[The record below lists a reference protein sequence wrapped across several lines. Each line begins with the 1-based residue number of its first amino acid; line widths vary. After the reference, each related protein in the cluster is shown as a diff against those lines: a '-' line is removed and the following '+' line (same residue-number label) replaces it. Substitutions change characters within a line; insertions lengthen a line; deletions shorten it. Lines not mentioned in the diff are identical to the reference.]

1 MRQKFVSALQNSG
14 ISEDDESVGVRLII
28 VENEGRIDLSFD
40 KETAK
45 VGPTGGVETK
55 EEESLEVKD
64 LDVNGLETIRN
75 VVNTWIKS
83 DSKATLFETIPDVEG
98 EYVAKKSQ
106 SGRFGNSTFSTPNRV
121 GKEKSEYIFDKLHFS
136 VGKSSIEFQFKEGDD
151 FKTFSIPSA
160 ETVKNGVP
168 QDIAHADLLNKTL
181 YDFFN
186 IRLSSDGSVEEPEL
200 AEPES
205 HAVSQ
210 VQRILNRFAV
220 VARHLDG
227 RGRERPPLKMED
239 EYDVQYLLH
248 GLLGIYFDDIR
259 AETSTDRHSAVNPRI
274 DFLLE
279 QHAIGIEVKR
289 ASDSMTPK
297 RIRSE
302 LAEDKEQYRKDSNI
316 ETLFCFIYDSDS
328 QFKNPMEFETDF
340 ASSTDNLT
348 TKLTVTK

>member
-1 MRQKFVSALQNSG
+1 MRQKFVSALRNSG
-14 ISEDDESVGVRLII
+14 ISEDNESVAVQLII
-28 VENEGRIDLSFD
+28 VENEGRIDLSLD

-45 VGPTGGVETK
+45 VGPTGDVETK

-64 LDVNGLETIRN
+64 LDVDGLETIRDT
-75 VVNTWIKS
+75 VNIWIKS
-83 DSKATLFETIPDVEG
+83 DSKATLFETISNIEG
-98 EYVAKKSQ
+98 EYSVTQSQ
-106 SGRFGNSTFSTPNRV
+106 SGRFGNSTFNTPNRV
-121 GKEKSEYIFDKLHFS
+121 GKEKSDHTFDKLHFS
-136 VGKSSIEFQFKEGDD
+136 VGKSSIEFQFEENDD

-168 QDIAHADLLNKTL
+168 QDITNADLLNKTL

-186 IRLSSDGSVEEPEL
+186 IRLSSDESVEEPEP

-210 VQRILNRFAV
+210 VQRILDRFGE
-220 VARHLDG
+220 VARYLDG

-248 GLLGIYFDDIR
+248 GLLGTYFDDIR

-316 ETLFCFIYDSDS
+316 ETLFCFIYDPDS

-348 TKLTVTK
+348 TKLVITK